1 MADVLR
7 ELGARRRSEAEVVSA
22 LEGSCD
28 RLRARHG
35 EGAGAAC
42 WAVLEEGAE
51 ALEAALSTGRDAP
64 AEARDLVRVRVS
76 VRVRH

>member
-1 MADVLR
+1 
-7 ELGARRRSEAEVVSA
+7 VVSA

-51 ALEAALSTGRDAP
+51 ALEAALSTGRDEP
-64 AEARDLVRVRVS
+64 AEARDAAARAALATRACGAALRECELRLAV
-76 VRVRH
+76 